1 MNVIQS
7 EFVVGFIINFLLICL
22 FFKIPLLTKS
32 GWVNAGFLGTM
43 LWGCLSWQGWA
54 SIVIYLILGTF
65 VTKIGYVY
73 KSKRGISEKRGGRR
87 GPENLWGS
95 AATGLFFAI
104 LIKLNLGNIDL
115 LRVAFASSFSAKLG
129 DTFGSEIGKRYGK
142 NTYLITSFNKVE
154 KGTEGAISLEGTLAS
169 LLGSVIMAFV
179 IFKLGIVSSNLQ
191 FLVVS
196 ISGFMATII
205 ESIIGAT
212 VQEKYKLTN
221 ELVNAIQ
228 TSIGSVI
235 AIIFF
240 FHFNKI

>member
-1 MNVIQS
+1 MNLIQS

-54 SIVIYLILGTF
+54 SIVMYLILGTF

-115 LRVAFASSFSAKLG
+115 LKVAFASSFSAKLG

-169 LLGSVIMAFV
+169 LFGSVIMAFV
-179 IFKLGIVSSNLQ
+179 IFKLGIISSNLQ

-212 VQEKYKLTN
+212 FQEKYKLTN

-235 AIIFF
+235 SIIFYLSF
-240 FHFNKI
+240 

>member
-235 AIIFF
+235 SIIFYLSF
-240 FHFNKI
+240 

>member
-43 LWGCLSWQGWA
+43 LWGCLSWQGWT
-54 SIVIYLILGTF
+54 SIVMYLILGTF

-104 LIKLNLGNIDL
+104 LIKLNLKC
-115 LRVAFASSFSAKLG
+115 SK
-129 DTFGSEIGKRYGK
+129 GKFK
-142 NTYLITSFNKVE
+142 S
-154 KGTEGAISLEGTLAS
+154 ISNS
-169 LLGSVIMAFV
+169 LPS
-179 IFKLGIVSSNLQ
+179 
-191 FLVVS
+191 VS
-196 ISGFMATII
+196 IDI
-205 ESIIGAT
+205 
-212 VQEKYKLTN
+212 
-221 ELVNAIQ
+221 
-228 TSIGSVI
+228 
-235 AIIFF
+235 
-240 FHFNKI
+240 